1 MLKLHFGK
9 SSKKIVITDIVFYVK
24 VRYSISILNFS
35 PRETSDSSSNGTP
48 VWSFEIR
55 VVHGSDEI
63 HSLIRKSAIRGQ
75 PEKTAP
81 VETLTNGVWAITI
94 KSILESEQDF
104 LLRVTL

>member
-1 MLKLHFGK
+1 LETPAIAVGPLLF
-9 SSKKIVITDIVFYVK
+9 K
-24 VRYSISILNFS
+24 VRNFHFS

-63 HSLIRKSAIRGQ
+63 HSLIRKSALRGQ
-75 PEKTAP
+75 PEKTTP
-81 VETLTNGVWAITI
+81 LETITNGVWAITI

-104 LLRVTL
+104 LLRVYPFLCFVKE